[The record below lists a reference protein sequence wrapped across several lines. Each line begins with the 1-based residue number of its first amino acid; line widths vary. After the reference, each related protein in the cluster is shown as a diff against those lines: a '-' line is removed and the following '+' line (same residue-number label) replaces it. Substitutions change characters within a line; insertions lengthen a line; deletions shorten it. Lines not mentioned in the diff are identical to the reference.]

1 VVSDSETCYD
11 ESKFGPGELFVWVER
26 DVGTSHSCDM
36 GVDATIDE
44 RLNAAQQAAIVHGDG
59 PLLVIAG
66 AGTGKTT
73 VITHRIAHLMS
84 SKRARPE
91 QVLALTFTE
100 KAAAEME
107 RRVDLLVPYGFT
119 DTWIS
124 TFHAF
129 GDRVLR
135 EHALVLGLSPDFR
148 LLTEAE
154 QVIFLQEHLFDL
166 PLHYFRPLGNP
177 MKHVQALL
185 QLFSRAKDEDITPEE
200 YAGFAEE
207 LQKRAAAAPDDGV
220 LAERAKRESE
230 IAGTY
235 QRYQELMA
243 REGKLDFGDLMT
255 KTLTLFREH
264 PLVLRQMQER
274 FRYILVDEVQD
285 TNYAQFEIIKLLA
298 GTHRNVTVVGDD
310 DQSIFKFRGA
320 SISNIL
326 NFRKEFPETETVVL
340 VENYRSTPGILDAAY
355 RLIQHNN
362 PDRLEYREGV
372 DKRLRPQNADGPSLE
387 SVAFQTYQEEADW
400 VAGKI
405 EELIEA
411 KHCALGDIAILVRRN
426 SDADPFLRA
435 LNMKGIPWR
444 FSGARGL
451 YDREEIR
458 LVVSFLRLLADPH
471 DSLSLFHLAGSDI
484 YGMPAADLVL
494 CNAYASRKH
503 RSLYEVLLEE
513 TKRPGKIPELSGV
526 SPEGIATATTLL
538 ADLDRYLGKA
548 LREATGRILY
558 EFLMER
564 PGYGKRLVRSN
575 SPRDHQRVG
584 NLAEFFGVVQRFG
597 EVAPQDRVAGFVP
610 YLTMLIEAGED
621 PPVAEAEEAA
631 EAVQVLTLHKAK
643 GLEFGAVFL
652 AGLVDKRFPSIDRRE
667 TIPLPDELIKDLL
680 PSGDFHLQEERRLFY
695 VGMTRAKGYLFLTRA
710 RDYGTK
716 REWKRS
722 RLLAEALG
730 LPKEEE
736 EHPWRGVAE
745 AVIGRAAPPPEI
757 EPDLALQADIPLN
770 LSHYRIDDYL
780 TCPLKYKYVHI
791 LRVPVLRDQ
800 AVIYGA
806 ALHRAVQAYNSR
818 RVQGQTMSLEELIDT
833 FEDHWVNEGFISREH
848 EERRLQEGRE
858 ALAHFRAF
866 ADALEPPSFVEKK
879 FRFQLGQD
887 TVTGFLDRVD
897 ERDGEVVII
906 DYKTSLVRDQKEA
919 DKDVRENQ
927 QLALYALAYR
937 EVNGRLP
944 DRVELHFLTHGGVV
958 VGQAQKREKDLEK
971 ATERIRAAAGGI
983 RAGLFQA
990 TPSQW
995 VCGFCAFRTI
1005 CPATAWTGE
1014 HQG

>member
-1 VVSDSETCYD
+1 MAERAAII
-11 ESKFGPGELFVWVER
+11 ESGEGPMVHEG
-26 DVGTSHSCDM
+26 
-36 GVDATIDE
+36 
-44 RLNAAQQAAIVHGDG
+44 LNSAQQAAVAHGDG

-73 VITHRIAHLMS
+73 VITHRIAHLINT
-84 SKRARPE
+84 KRARPE
-91 QVLALTFTE
+91 QILAMTFTE

-135 EHALVLGLSPDFR
+135 ENALVLGLSPDFR
-148 LLTEAE
+148 LLTQAE
-154 QVIFLQEHLFDL
+154 QVIFLQEHLFEL
-166 PLHYFRPLGNP
+166 PLDYFRPLGNP

-185 QLFSRAKDEDITPEE
+185 QLFSRAKDEDVGPQE
-200 YAGFAEE
+200 YAACAEQLE
-207 LQKRAAAAPDDGV
+207 KQAIAAPDDEV

-230 IAGTY
+230 IAQAY

-243 REGKLDFGDLMT
+243 QEGKLDFGDLMT
-255 KTLTLFREH
+255 QTLTLFREH

-274 FRYILVDEVQD
+274 FRYILVDEFQD
-285 TNYAQFEIIKLLA
+285 TNYAQFEIVKLLA
-298 GTHRNVTVVGDD
+298 ATHRNVTVVGDD

-326 NFRKEFPETETVVL
+326 NFRQEFPEAETVVL

-372 DKRLRPQNADGPSLE
+372 DKRLRPQNADGPAIESL
-387 SVAFQTYQEEADW
+387 VFQTYHEEADW
-400 VAGKI
+400 AAGKI
-405 EELIEA
+405 QEFVEA
-411 KHCALGDIAILVRRN
+411 KEYAPGSIAILVRRN

-484 YGMPAADLVL
+484 YGMPAVDLVL
-494 CNAYASRKH
+494 CNGYASRKR
-503 RSLYEVLLEE
+503 RSLYEVLTEI
-513 TKRPGKIPELSGV
+513 TRRPSSIPELSGV
-526 SPEGIATATTLL
+526 SSEGIATASAILD
-538 ADLDRYLGKA
+538 DLDRYLGKA
-548 LREATGRILY
+548 AREATGRILY
-558 EFLMER
+558 DFLMER
-564 PGYGKRLVRSN
+564 PGYCKRLVRSN
-575 SPRDHQRVG
+575 SPSDHQRVG

-610 YLTMLIEAGED
+610 YLTMLIDAGED
-621 PPVAEAEEAA
+621 PPIAEGEEAA

-643 GLEFGAVFL
+643 GLEFEAVFL
-652 AGLVDKRFPSIDRRE
+652 AGLVEKRFPSVYRRE
-667 TIPLPDELIKDLL
+667 AIPLPDELIKDLL

-695 VGMTRAKGYLFLTRA
+695 VGMTRAKRHLFLARA

-722 RLLAEALG
+722 RFLAEALE
-730 LPKEEE
+730 LPREEE
-736 EHPWRGVAE
+736 DHPWRGAPE
-745 AVIGRAAPPPEI
+745 AVIGRAAPPPDI
-757 EPDLALQADIPLN
+757 EPDLSVPADTPLN
-770 LSHYRIDDYL
+770 LSHYKIDDYL

-800 AVIYGA
+800 AVVYGA
-806 ALHRAVQAYNSR
+806 ALHRAVQAYHSR
-818 RVQGQTMSLEELIDT
+818 RVQGLTMSLQELMDS

-848 EERRLQEGRE
+848 EERRLQEGRD
-858 ALAHFRAF
+858 ALAQFHAF
-866 ADALEPPSFVEKK
+866 AEAAPPPTSVEKK
-879 FRFQLGQD
+879 FRFQLGHD
-887 TVTGFLDRVD
+887 IVTGYLDHLD
-897 ERDGEVVII
+897 ERAGETVII
-906 DYKTSLVRDQKEA
+906 DYKTSSVRDQKDA
-919 DKDVRENQ
+919 DKDARESQ

-937 EVNGRLP
+937 ETIGRLP
-944 DRVELHFLTHGGVV
+944 DRVELHFLTPGGVV
-958 VGQAQKREKDLEK
+958 VGRALKGEKELERV
-971 ATERIRAAAGGI
+971 ADRIRTAAGGI
-983 RAGLFQA
+983 RTGLFQA
-990 TPSQW
+990 TPNPW

-1014 HQG
+1014 REG

>member
-1 VVSDSETCYD
+1 MSELNTNIASGAATVILEGLND
-11 ESKFGPGELFVWVER
+11 AQ
-26 DVGTSHSCDM
+26 HS
-36 GVDATIDE
+36 
-44 RLNAAQQAAIVHGDG
+44 AITHGDG

-66 AGTGKTT
+66 AGTGKTS
-73 VITHRIAHLMS
+73 IIAYRIAHLINT
-84 SKRARPE
+84 KRARPE
-91 QVLALTFTE
+91 QILALTFTE

-148 LLTEAE
+148 LLTAAE
-154 QVIFLQEHLFDL
+154 QVIFLQEHLFEL
-166 PLHYFRPLGNP
+166 PLDYFRPLGNP
-177 MKHVQALL
+177 MRHVQALL
-185 QLFSRAKDEDITPEE
+185 QLFSRAKDEDVSPGE
-200 YAGFAEE
+200 YLAFAEQLE
-207 LQKRAAAAPDDGV
+207 KQASVAADDEV
-220 LAERAKRESE
+220 LAERAKREVE
-230 IAGTY
+230 IAKAY
-235 QRYQELMA
+235 QCYQELMA

-255 KTLTLFREH
+255 RTLTLFREH
-264 PLVLRQMQER
+264 PLVLRQFQER
-274 FRYILVDEVQD
+274 FRYILVDEFQD
-285 TNYAQFEIIKLLA
+285 TNYAQFQIIKLLA
-298 GTHRNVTVVGDD
+298 ATHRNVTVVGDD

-320 SISNIL
+320 SISNVL
-326 NFRKEFPETETVVL
+326 NFRKDFPEAETVVL

-372 DKRLRPQNADGPSLE
+372 DKRLRPQNADGPSVE
-387 SVAFQTYQEEADW
+387 SLVFQTYQEEADW
-400 VAGKI
+400 AAGKI
-405 EELIEA
+405 QELIEA
-411 KHCALGDIAILVRRN
+411 KQCAPGDIAILVRRN
-426 SDADPFLRA
+426 SDADPYLRA
-435 LNMKGIPWR
+435 LNMKGIPWS

-494 CNAYASRKH
+494 CNAYAGRKH
-503 RSLYEVLLEE
+503 RSLYEVLLDV
-513 TKRPGKIPELSGV
+513 TKRPGSVPELSGV
-526 SPEGIATATTLL
+526 SSEGIATATALL

-548 LREATGRILY
+548 AREATGRILY

-575 SPRDHQRVG
+575 SPRDHQRIG
-584 NLAEFFGVVQRFG
+584 NLATFFGLVQRFG

-621 PPVAEAEEAA
+621 PPVAEMEEAA

-643 GLEFGAVFL
+643 GLEFEAVFL
-652 AGLVDKRFPSIDRRE
+652 AGLVDKRFPSVDRKE

-695 VGMTRAKGYLFLTRA
+695 VGMTRAKRHLFLTRA

-716 REWKRS
+716 REWMRS
-722 RLLAEALG
+722 RFLAEALG

-745 AVIGRAAPPPEI
+745 AVIGRAAPPQEV
-757 EPDLALQADIPLN
+757 EPDLAVPTDIPLN
-770 LSHYRIDDYL
+770 LSHYKIDDYL

-800 AVIYGA
+800 AVVYGA

-818 RVQGQTMSLEELIDT
+818 CLQGHTMPLQELNDT
-833 FEDHWVNEGFISREH
+833 FEDHWVNEGFISRAH
-848 EERRLQEGRE
+848 EEARLREGRD
-858 ALAHFRAF
+858 ALAQFHAF
-866 ADALEPPSFVEKK
+866 AKAAPPPSSVEKK
-879 FRFQLGQD
+879 FRFQIGHD

-897 ERDGEVVII
+897 ERDGEAVII
-906 DYKTSLVRDQKEA
+906 DYKSSLVRDQKEA
-919 DKDVRENQ
+919 DKESRESQ

-937 EVNGRLP
+937 EVVGRLP
-944 DRVELHFLTHGGVV
+944 DRVELHFLTPGGVV
-958 VGQAQKREKDLEK
+958 VGRALKREKELER
-971 ATERIRAAAGGI
+971 AADRIRTAAGGI

-990 TPSQW
+990 TPSPW

-1014 HQG
+1014 CEG

>member
-1 VVSDSETCYD
+1 MSDRAIIIASGAGAMVQE
-11 ESKFGPGELFVWVER
+11 G
-26 DVGTSHSCDM
+26 
-36 GVDATIDE
+36 
-44 RLNAAQQAAIVHGDG
+44 LNAAQVAAVTHGDG

-73 VITHRIAHLMS
+73 VIAHRIAHLIN

-119 DTWIS
+119 DTWVS

-166 PLHYFRPLGNP
+166 PLDYFRPLGNP
-177 MKHVQALL
+177 MKHVRALL
-185 QLFSRAKDEDITPEE
+185 RLFSRAKDEDISPKE
-200 YAGFAEE
+200 YAAFAEQLE
-207 LQKRAAAAPDDGV
+207 QQSIAAPEDGI
-220 LAERAKRESE
+220 LAERARGEVE
-230 IAGTY
+230 IAWTY

-255 KTLTLFREH
+255 KTLTLLREH
-264 PLVLRQMQER
+264 PLVLQRMQER
-274 FRYILVDEVQD
+274 FRYILVDEFQD
-285 TNYAQFEIIKLLA
+285 TNYAQLQIVKLLA
-298 GTHRNVTVVGDD
+298 ATHRNVTVVGDD

-326 NFRKEFPETETVVL
+326 NFREGFPESHTVVL
-340 VENYRSTPGILDAAY
+340 VKNYRSTPAILDAAY

-372 DKRLRPQNADGPSLE
+372 DKRLRPWNAEGPVVE
-387 SVAFQTYQEEADW
+387 SAAFQTYQEEADW

-405 EELIEA
+405 EELVEA
-411 KHCALGDIAILVRRN
+411 KACPPGHIAILVRRN

-435 LNMKGIPWR
+435 LNMKGIPWS
-444 FSGARGL
+444 FSGAKGL

-458 LVVSFLRLLADPH
+458 LVVSFLRLLADPQ
-471 DSLSLFHLAGSDI
+471 DSLSLFHLAGSEI
-484 YGMPAADLVL
+484 YGMPGADLIL
-494 CNAYASRKH
+494 CNAYAARKH
-503 RSLYEVLLEE
+503 RSLYEVLLDV
-513 TKRPGKIPELSGV
+513 TKRPGSVPELSAV
-526 SPEGIATATTLL
+526 SPEGVAAATALL
-538 ADLDRYLGKA
+538 ADLERYLRQAA
-548 LREATGRILY
+548 LEPTGRVLY

-564 PGYGKRLVRSN
+564 PGYGKRLVHST
-575 SPRDHQRVG
+575 SSRDHQRVG
-584 NLAEFFGVVQRFG
+584 NLASFFGLVQRFG

-621 PPVAEAEEAA
+621 PPIAEGEEAA
-631 EAVQVLTLHKAK
+631 DAVQVLTLHKAK
-643 GLEFGAVFL
+643 GLEFEAVFL
-652 AGLVDKRFPSIDRRE
+652 AGLVEKRFPSVDRKE
-667 TIPLPDELIKDLL
+667 TIPLPDELIKDHL
-680 PSGDFHLQEERRLFY
+680 PSGDFHLEEERRLFY
-695 VGMTRAKGYLFLTRA
+695 VGVTRARRHLFLTRA

-722 RLLAEALG
+722 RFVAEALA
-730 LPKEEE
+730 LPKAEEE
-736 EHPWRGVAE
+736 RPWRAAAE
-745 AVIGRAAPPPEI
+745 AVIYRVAPPPEI
-757 EPDLALQADIPLN
+757 ERELAVQADMPLS
-770 LSHYRIDDYL
+770 LSHYKIDDYL

-800 AVIYGA
+800 AVAYGA
-806 ALHRAVQAYNSR
+806 ALHRAVQAYNNR
-818 RVQGQTMSLEELIDT
+818 RLQGQTMSSQELIDA
-833 FEDHWVNEGFISREH
+833 FEAHWVNEGFISREH
-848 EERRLQEGRE
+848 EEARLREGCD
-858 ALAHFRAF
+858 ALTQFHAF
-866 ADALEPPSFVEKK
+866 AEGAEPPTFVEKR
-879 FRFQLGQD
+879 FRFQIGQD

-897 ERDGEVVII
+897 ERDGEVAII
-906 DYKTSLVRDQKEA
+906 DYKSSMVRDQKEA
-919 DKDVRENQ
+919 GKEARESQ

-937 EVNGRLP
+937 ESIGRLA
-944 DRVELHFLTHGGVV
+944 DRVELHFLTPGGVV
-958 VGQAQKREKDLEK
+958 VGRALKGEKELDR
-971 ATERIRAAAGGI
+971 ATDRIRAAATGI
-983 RAGLFQA
+983 RGGLFQA
-990 TPSQW
+990 TPSPW

-1014 HQG
+1014 REG